1 MDLKQLKYFVTVV
14 EEGTIS
20 AAAKKLFMS
29 QPPLSTQIKLL
40 EEEFGCL
47 LFQRGQRQIQLTE
60 AGKRL
65 YEKAVILLE
74 ISRVTKEEVRECATA
89 NAGIIRLG
97 LVSSITFPMATKL
110 VAEFSKLHP
119 EINFQI
125 YESNTY
131 DLIEKLQANIVQ
143 LAIVRTPY
151 LEENLTVEPLET
163 EALVAI
169 GKASSFPDNG
179 ALSTLAGL
187 SAIPIILYRRWEA
200 VIKGEFEKE
209 GLSLSLKCVCDN
221 AGTVVNLVEQG
232 VGVGIVPASAV
243 RLISDPDIV
252 WKQIEACRIESRID
266 LVSCK
271 NAYLPSYVKEFK
283 RYLNEKF
290 TSSN

>member
-40 EEEFGCL
+40 EEEFGCM

-74 ISRVTKEEVRECATA
+74 ISRVTKEEVRECAA
-89 NAGIIRLG
+89 SKAGVIRLE
-97 LVSSITFPMATKL
+97 L

-125 YESNTY
+125 YESDTY
-131 DLIEKLQANIVQ
+131 DLIEKLQTNIVQ

-151 LEENLTVEPLET
+151 LEENFTVEPLGT

-169 GKASSFPDNG
+169 GKASSFPDDG
-179 ALSTLAGL
+179 DVSTLAGL
-187 SAIPIILYRRWEA
+187 SEIPIVLYRRWEA

-221 AGTVVNLVEQG
+221 AGTVVNLVTQG
-232 VGVGIVPASAV
+232 VGVGIVPASAA
-243 RLISDPDIV
+243 RLISDPNIV
-252 WKQIEACRIESRID
+252 CKQIETLSIESRID
-266 LVSCK
+266 LVSRR